1 MKVCILGAGAYG
13 IALAL
18 SFYKNKNEVSIWTK
32 VEQEKEELLTY
43 HENKKGLPGI
53 IIPNEINITTNF
65 EEVKDSKLFI
75 ITIPINFLRNT
86 LIDIKDYINNDSIFC
101 IASKGIEKETNLFA
115 HQILTSII
123 STDNISVLSG
133 PTFAIDLANNSPSGL
148 ILATKKNNIYSLIKE
163 KLESDNLKIVPN
175 SDLLGTEICGS
186 VKNVMAIAAGIL
198 NGITVTETTKAL
210 FLTEALNEISS
221 LLQLMGG
228 EKDTVYTLAGIGDLY
243 LTCNSEKSRNFKLGI
258 IIATQSQ
265 QNINNYL
272 NNNTSEGYQALIS
285 INQIIKQK
293 NGSSPIIEL
302 LYKIIFEKLNKDEL
316 VKLLTKN

>member
-53 IIPNEINITTNF
+53 IIPNGINITTNF
-65 EEVKDSKLFI
+65 EEVKDSKLFV

-228 EKDTVYTLAGIGDLY
+228 KKDTVYTLAGIGDLY